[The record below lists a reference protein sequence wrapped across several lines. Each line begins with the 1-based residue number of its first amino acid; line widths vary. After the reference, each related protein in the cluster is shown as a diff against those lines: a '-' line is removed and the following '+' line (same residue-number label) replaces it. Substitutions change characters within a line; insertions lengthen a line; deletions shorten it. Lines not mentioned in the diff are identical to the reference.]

1 MPNNARSCASWELA
15 FGQRRGGFF
24 KGQGLSRRYLRCD
37 FPKRM
42 YSSPCYHR
50 SCANHRFCA
59 AIFCSSLFRQR
70 CLAFPCFAL
79 PRRHCSPAR
88 PSLGC
93 QPQCLAYQLLCA
105 FFSLLYVGNFFLGR
119 LRPSI
124 CSDWY
129 ELWRDSWLARS
140 RADPLGKT
148 IGRTFL
154 HAEPL
159 ARASGYPGD
168 CGTFCVRLVACCALR
183 PFRRTAFAGYGL
195 RNAAF
200 SGSRSRVNR
209 LLPRLFYWS
218 ADPHCAS
225 RASGRRLNVASVG
238 SEPLAHAAT
247 GITRADDA
255 TQSVPHGVHRGTHRV
270 PWQRCTGFGLIV
282 TKRNVIFD
290 IREVLPG
297 ILEERIIAG
306 LIRVLELFVRTAF
319 RVRLF

>member
-1 MPNNARSCASWELA
+1 
-15 FGQRRGGFF
+15 
-24 KGQGLSRRYLRCD
+24 
-37 FPKRM
+37 M
-42 YSSPCYHR
+42 YSGSCYHR

-59 AIFCSSLFRQR
+59 AGFCSFLFRQR
-70 CLAFPCFAL
+70 CLAFPCSAL
-79 PRRHCSPAR
+79 PRRHRSPVR
-88 PSLGC
+88 PPLGC

-105 FFSLLYVGNFFLGR
+105 FFSLLYVGDFFLGR

-124 CSDWY
+124 CADWY

-140 RADPLGKT
+140 GDNPLGKT

-159 ARASGYPGD
+159 ARTSGYPRN

-183 PFRRTAFAGYGL
+183 PFRRTAFFGCGL

-247 GITRADDA
+247 GIRTIPGWFSIQPIFASTWPFFVCAAAFEISR
-255 TQSVPHGVHRGTHRV
+255 SVCA
-270 PWQRCTGFGLIV
+270 QRIW
-282 TKRNVIFD
+282 
-290 IREVLPG
+290 
-297 ILEERIIAG
+297 
-306 LIRVLELFVRTAF
+306 LFVHVPCAASSRSNKS
-319 RVRLF
+319 